1 MFGGKYMC
9 RFTGMALAEENLK
22 GWEIY
27 KVNIFGGWGGVW
39 KILNRLAYIWQW
51 PCTAMCN
58 AGGVREGQVNKRG
71 GS

>member
-9 RFTGMALAEENLK
+9 RFIGMVLVEENFK

-39 KILNRLAYIWQW
+39 KILNRLVYIW
-51 PCTAMCN
+51 
-58 AGGVREGQVNKRG
+58 
-71 GS
+71 